1 MADKALSTGQQ
12 IELKDVPPEEEEL
25 FREFQSYVRT
35 IYMAATDGAVQSLQQ
50 ATEGLR
56 NQVAELQATVKES
69 RQDFITLFDPAVQS
83 FNASTETT
91 LQAMTQRQE
100 LISKQQEER
109 FEQALRKLTDE
120 HRALAKTQSDS
131 YSVLVESS
139 SKMLKSLLIAALC
152 LLVVSLG
159 LTGYAV
165 NMLIVLLRR

>member
-1 MADKALSTGQQ
+1 MADIVPNIEQQ
-12 IELKDVPPEEEEL
+12 GEPRGVPPEEEEL
-25 FREFQSYVRT
+25 FKEFESYVRT

-56 NQVAELQATVKES
+56 DQVAELQSTVRES
-69 RQDFITLFDPAVQS
+69 RQDFITFFDPAVQN
-83 FNASTETT
+83 FNASTEKT

-100 LISKQQEER
+100 LIAKQQEER
-109 FEQALRKLTDE
+109 FEQALRKLSDE
-120 HRALAKTQSDS
+120 HRTLAKTQADS
-131 YSVLVESS
+131 HILIEVK
-139 SKMLKSLLIAALC
+139 SKRLMSLLIAALC